1 MSAVLYADPQ
11 TVPDDRELDLLAA
24 MAEGY
29 SLHEVARDL
38 HYSERAVRTILKD
51 VTDRLGARNATQAV
65 AVAARNGWI

>member
-1 MSAVLYADPQ
+1 MTAVLEM
-11 TVPDDRELDLLAA
+11 VPDDRELDLLAA

-29 SLHEVARDL
+29 SLHEVAIEL
-38 HYSERAVRTILKD
+38 SYSDRAVRKLLQE